1 MSDLNPHPLPP
12 RSTVTV
18 YVPSRVLYD
27 LGSMQKIT
35 AEVLGKLGCGKCHSG
50 RILDFRE
57 LEQFVVN
64 PKTLEVSELEVGGR
78 F

>member
-1 MSDLNPHPLPP
+1 MSELNPQPLPP
-12 RSTVTV
+12 RSTVSV

-27 LGSMQKIT
+27 LDAMQKIT
-35 AEVLGKLGCGKCHSG
+35 AEVLGKLGCGGCHSG
-50 RILDFRE
+50 RILDFLE

-64 PKTLEVSELEVGGR
+64 PETLEVSELGVRGR

>member
-1 MSDLNPHPLPP
+1 MSELNPQPIPP
-12 RSTVTV
+12 RSTVSV

-27 LGSMQKIT
+27 LDAMQKIT
-35 AEVLGKLGCGKCHSG
+35 AEVLGKLGCGGCHSG
-50 RILDFRE
+50 RILDFLE

-64 PKTLEVSELEVGGR
+64 PETLEVSELGVRGR